1 MKIYSKFIKRIVD
14 ILVSLFAL
22 IVFSPIIIFLI
33 ILLSFSNKGKPF
45 FIQGRPGRNEKLFY
59 VIKFKTM
66 NDKKDSVG
74 NLLPDGIRLS
84 PIGSFIRKTSLDE
97 LPQLINVLKGDMSL
111 IGPRP
116 LLVRYMPY
124 FRENERVRHNVRP
137 GITGLA
143 QINGRNLLNWD
154 ERLELDVFYVSNLTL
169 LMDLKIIIITIKNVL
184 FAKDIV
190 VDANLK
196 MRDLDET
203 RKNEKN

>member
-1 MKIYSKFIKRIVD
+1 MKIYSNIIKRMVD
-14 ILVSLFAL
+14 ILVSFFAL
-22 IVFSPIIIFLI
+22 IASSPIIICII
-33 ILLSFSNKGKPF
+33 ILLFVANKGKPF
-45 FIQGRPGRNEKLFY
+45 FIQGRPGRNERLFY
-59 VIKFKTM
+59 IIKFKTM
-66 NDKKDSVG
+66 NDKKDSFG
-74 NLLPDGIRLS
+74 NLLPDGLRLS
-84 PIGSFIRKTSLDE
+84 PIGRFIRKTSLDE

-116 LLVRYMPY
+116 LLIRYMPY
-124 FRENERVRHNVRP
+124 FREYERQRHKVRP

-154 ERLELDVFYVSNLTL
+154 ERLELDVFYVKNLTL

-190 VDANLK
+190 VDANIK